1 MPVTYESR
9 AGAARIVL
17 DEPARRN
24 ALSPAL
30 LDDLAAALARAA
42 VDVTVRSVVLSHTGP
57 TFCAGADLSA
67 AEGSDMAE
75 AAGRFISVL
84 RAVVACPK
92 PVIAAVDGSVRAG
105 GVGLAAAC
113 DIVVAS
119 RGSSFGTTETRIG
132 VAPAMIAL
140 TVLPRMDAR
149 AASRHLLLGDVYSAA
164 DALRYG
170 LVTEVTEGTVD
181 PTTRAEELAD
191 QLLRCSPQGLRETK
205 ALLTADILARF
216 DHDGAELSR
225 LSASLFSSPEAKE
238 GMHAFLEKRAPAWMP

>member
-1 MPVTYESR
+1 MPVTYTS
-9 AGAARIVL
+9 GGGTARIVI

-30 LDDLAAALARAA
+30 LDDLAAAFDRAA
-42 VDVTVRSVVLSHTGP
+42 DDDTVRSVVLSHTGS

-67 AEGSDMAE
+67 AAETSMDE
-75 AAGRFISVL
+75 AAGRFIGVL
-84 RAVVACPK
+84 RAVVACPR
-92 PVIAAVDGSVRAG
+92 PVIAAVNGNVRAG

-119 RGSSFGTTETRIG
+119 TGSSFGTTETRIG

-149 AASRHLLLGDVYSAA
+149 AASRHLLLGDVYSAE

-170 LVTEVTEGTVD
+170 LVTELTED
-181 PTTRAEELAD
+181 PSGRADELAD
-191 QLLRCSPQGLRETK
+191 ELLRCSPQGLRETK

-216 DHDGAELSR
+216 DRDGAELSR
-225 LSASLFSSPEAKE
+225 LSAALFASPEAEE
-238 GMHAFLEKRAPAWMP
+238 GMHAFLEKRDPSWIP